1 MSSFFKHLGMVA
13 FALLPL
19 LSSAALQTGKVQV
32 GKTSGAVTI
41 IDANAQRKPLAT
53 GAVFQ
58 EGSLVETGINST
70 AELVFSNGA
79 SLVLTPNTL
88 VQLRTFRQVP
98 SAAIIDPYRQ
108 IDKDPSPSVTELEV
122 PRGKIIGEVRK
133 LNALSTFTVKTP
145 AGLVRIRGTVFSI
158 EYRVAAN
165 GMGKITVDCVR
176 GSVETTVYSSNAGPV
191 SVEPGMQMS
200 SNVATAALVNSIAQ
214 AANAELGAPR
224 PPAPAPEILAALSK
238 PVRIVAYPIPAED
251 LQIVSA
257 ILAANTTLPAEVAT
271 TIGAM
276 AATAPSRAQIFAGGS
291 DEPSKGFGSVISD
304 RQPSD
309 DVVKVGKKNA
319 PNGPA
324 TTSNGGSTSL
334 DETLRKLGENVDRSV
349 EKQQTFGTNA
359 GG

>member
-13 FALLPL
+13 FALLPI

-32 GKTSGAVTI
+32 GKTTGAVTI
-41 IDANAQRKPLAT
+41 IDASSQRKPLET

-145 AGLVRIRGTVFSI
+145 AGLVRIRGTVFTI
-158 EYRVAAN
+158 EYRVAPN
-165 GMGKITVDCVR
+165 GMGQITVDCVR
-176 GSVETTVYSSNAGPV
+176 GSVETTVYSSNTGPV
-191 SVEPGMQMS
+191 SVDPGMQMS
-200 SNVATAALVNSIAQ
+200 STVPSAALVNALAQ
-214 AANAELGAPR
+214 AANAAPGAPR
-224 PPAPAPEILAALSK
+224 PPAPTPETLAALSK
-238 PVRIVAYPIPAED
+238 PVKVIAYPIPAES
-251 LQIVSA
+251 LQELANILSA
-257 ILAANTTLPAEVAT
+257 ISTLPAEVAA

-276 AATAPSRAQIFAGGS
+276 AATAPSRNQIFAGGS
-291 DEPSKGFGSVISD
+291 DEPTKGFGTVISD

-334 DETLRKLGENVDRSV
+334 DETLKKLGENVDRSV
-349 EKQQTFGTNA
+349 EGQQVFSTNP

>member
-41 IDANAQRKPLAT
+41 IDGNSQRKPLAT

-108 IDKDPSPSVTELEV
+108 IEKDPSPSVTELEV

-191 SVEPGMQMS
+191 SVEPGMQMTC
-200 SNVATAALVNSIAQ
+200 NVASAALVNVIAQ
-214 AANAELGAPR
+214 AANAEPGAPR
-224 PPAPAPEILAALSK
+224 PPAPAPEILTALSK
-238 PVRIVAYPIPAED
+238 PVQIMAYPIPAED
-251 LQIVSA
+251 LQIVAA
-257 ILAANTTLPAEVAT
+257 ILAANTTLRAEVAT

-276 AATAPSRAQIFAGGS
+276 AATAPSRTQIFAGGS
-291 DEPSKGFGSVISD
+291 VEPSKGFGSIISD

-309 DVVKVGKKNA
+309 DIVKVGKRNA

-334 DETLRKLGENVDRSV
+334 DETLKKLGENVDRSV
-349 EKQQTFGTNA
+349 EKQQVFGTNA